1 MKKIGTVCLIL
12 LLSCGL
18 ASCAQTSGQVTPQ
31 PGVAYYPLGKL
42 LFSDMEGIAFDKLN
56 DPVFL
61 KSLIERAV
69 KLSKLNLVNM
79 AEQKYEPYGVSILAN
94 VREGHITITTW
105 PEFGYAAVDVLIY
118 GKNDPADT
126 FFYIKDRLGPIK
138 LKTEVM
144 DRGPISTDLK
154 PQLPRRLQKGLR
166 SSPGTHAP
174 KENTSGT
181 NSSTG
186 SSPNESVSGPKSTE

>member
-1 MKKIGTVCLIL
+1 MKKIGTVWLIL

-18 ASCAQTSGQVTPQ
+18 ASCAQTSGQVAPSS
-31 PGVAYYPLGKL
+31 GVNYYPLGKL

-56 DPVFL
+56 DPIFL

-69 KLSKLNLVNM
+69 KLSKLTLVNM
-79 AEQKYEPYGVSILAN
+79 AEQKFEPYGVSILAN
-94 VREGHITITTW
+94 VREGHITIATW
-105 PEFGYAAVDVLIY
+105 PEFGYAAVEVLIY
-118 GKNDPADT
+118 GKYDPADT

-144 DRGPISTDLK
+144 DRGPISADLK
-154 PQLPRRLQKGLR
+154 PQLPRRFQKGFK

-174 KENTSGT
+174 KENAPGANPSI
-181 NSSTG
+181 G
-186 SSPNESVSGPKSTE
+186 SSPEESTLGPKSTE